1 MSEEKSSDTASN
13 VDDSVIDTPRVKQ
26 QNRVSSAVSG
36 MSLTHLTLAVLVV
49 VFIWQWLDA
58 HNRINQLQE
67 VVAQRLS
74 EVSGNNQANQTLLA
88 QSQEQVRDLGGK
100 LSLLENRFAETQA
113 QRAVL
118 DALYQ
123 DISSNRDTA
132 VLADVEQVLLVADQQ
147 LQLSANVKAA
157 LIALQNADSR
167 LQRLDRPGLSDLRK
181 RIARDIEHLR
191 ALPEVD
197 LQNLSKQLEDV
208 IVAVDKLPLAQDV
221 RPPAGSRDP
230 AAEQFQ
236 GNVWQRFWHELWQ
249 ELRQL
254 IRIEDTHQ
262 QELPLLSPDQSF
274 FMRENVKLRL
284 LTAKVSL
291 MTHDQA
297 GFRRELKT
305 VQQWLGRYC
314 DNTARSTQQVL
325 GELQK
330 LSTASISVE
339 VPDISPTLDAVR
351 NYRTVQERSAK

>member
-1 MSEEKSSDTASN
+1 MSEETSSNKTPGTHEKA
-13 VDDSVIDTPRVKQ
+13 DDAPLVAHESRVTSV
-26 QNRVSSAVSG
+26 VSR
-36 MSLTHLTLAVLVV
+36 MSLTQLTLVVLVV
-49 VFIWQWLDA
+49 IFIWQWLDA

-67 VVAQRLS
+67 VVAQRLT
-74 EVSGNNQANQTLLA
+74 EVAGSNQANQTLLA

-123 DISSNRDTA
+123 DISSNRDA
-132 VLADVEQVLLVADQQ
+132 GVLADVEQVLLVADQQ

-157 LIALQNADSR
+157 MIAMQNADSR
-167 LQRLDRPGLSDLRK
+167 LQRLDRPGLADLRK

-197 LQNLSKQLEDV
+197 LPQLSKQLEGI

-221 RPPAGSRDP
+221 RPPASAKIVAP
-230 AAEQFQ
+230 AQVEE
-236 GNVWQRFWHELWQ
+236 NVWQRFWHELWQ

-262 QELPLLSPDQSF
+262 QELPLLSPEQSF
-274 FMRENVKLRL
+274 FLRENVKLRL
-284 LTAKVSL
+284 LTAKLSL

-314 DNTARSTQQVL
+314 DSTARSTQQVL
-325 GELQK
+325 DEVKK
-330 LSTASISVE
+330 LSAAAISVD
-339 VPDISPTLDAVR
+339 VPDIGPTLDAVR
-351 NYRTVQERSAK
+351 NYRAAQERSTK

>member
-1 MSEEKSSDTASN
+1 MSEETSSITTPGKDDQT
-13 VDDSVIDTPRVKQ
+13 VDVSRAVPES
-26 QNRVSSAVSG
+26 RVSSVVTR
-36 MSLTHLTLAVLVV
+36 MTLTQLTLVVLVV
-49 VFIWQWLDA
+49 IFIWQWLDA
-58 HNRINQLQE
+58 HSRINQLQE
-67 VVAQRLS
+67 TVAQRLS
-74 EVSGNNQANQTLLA
+74 EVSGSNQANQTLLA

-123 DISSNRDTA
+123 DISSNRDVG

-157 LIALQNADSR
+157 LIAMQNADSR
-167 LQRLDRPGLSDLRK
+167 LQRLDRPGLAELRK

-197 LQNLSKQLEDV
+197 LPALSKQLED
-208 IVAVDKLPLAQDV
+208 IILAVDKLPLAQDV
-221 RPPAGSRDP
+221 RPPASAKVAAP
-230 AAEQFQ
+230 AQVE
-236 GNVWQRFWHELWQ
+236 GNIWQRFWHEVWQ

-262 QELPLLSPDQSF
+262 QELPLLSPEQSF

-284 LTAKVSL
+284 LTAKVAL
-291 MTHDQA
+291 MTHDQV

-314 DNTARSTQQVL
+314 DNTARNTQQVL
-325 GELQK
+325 EEVKK
-330 LSTASISVE
+330 LTVAPITVD

-351 NYRTVQERSAK
+351 NYRAAQERSTK

>member
-1 MSEEKSSDTASN
+1 MSEETSSN
-13 VDDSVIDTPRVKQ
+13 KTPSTQDKADAAPRAAPESRVTST
-26 QNRVSSAVSG
+26 VSR
-36 MSLTHLTLAVLVV
+36 MSLTQLTLVVLVAI
-49 VFIWQWLDA
+49 FIWQWLDA
-58 HNRINQLQE
+58 HNRINQLEE
-67 VVAQRLS
+67 VVAKRLT
-74 EVSGNNQANQTLLA
+74 EVAGNNQANQTLLA

-100 LSLLENRFAETQA
+100 LSLLENRFAETQS

-123 DISSNRDTA
+123 DISSNRDVG

-147 LQLSANVKAA
+147 LQLSSNVKAA
-157 LIALQNADSR
+157 LIAMQNADSR
-167 LQRLDRPGLSDLRK
+167 LQRLDRPGLVDLRK

-197 LQNLSKQLEDV
+197 LPALSKQLEAI

-221 RPPAGSRDP
+221 RPPVSAKVATP
-230 AAEQFQ
+230 KPVE
-236 GNVWQRFWHELWQ
+236 GNAWQRFWHEVWQ

-262 QELPLLSPDQSF
+262 QELPLLSPEQSF

-284 LTAKVSL
+284 LTAKMAL

-305 VQQWLGRYC
+305 VQAWLSHYC
-314 DNTARSTQQVL
+314 DITARSTQQVL
-325 GELQK
+325 EELKK
-330 LSTASISVE
+330 LSAAPIAVD

-351 NYRTVQERSAK
+351 NYRAAQERSAK

>member
-1 MSEEKSSDTASN
+1 MSEETSSN
-13 VDDSVIDTPRVKQ
+13 QTPDAHDKAVAAPRAAPESRVTST
-26 QNRVSSAVSG
+26 VSR
-36 MSLTHLTLAVLVV
+36 MSLTQLTLVVLVV
-49 VFIWQWLDA
+49 IFIWQWLDS
-58 HNRINQLQE
+58 HNRINQMQE
-67 VVAQRLS
+67 VVAKRLT

-123 DISSNRDTA
+123 DISSNRDVG

-157 LIALQNADSR
+157 LIAMQNADSR
-167 LQRLDRPGLSDLRK
+167 LQRLDRPGLTDLRK
-181 RIARDIEHLR
+181 RIARDIERLR

-197 LQNLSKQLEDV
+197 LPLLSKQLEG
-208 IVAVDKLPLAQDV
+208 IILAVDKLPLAQDV
-221 RPPAGSRDP
+221 RPPASAKMGGPKPVEDN
-230 AAEQFQ
+230 A
-236 GNVWQRFWHELWQ
+236 WQRFWHELWQ

-262 QELPLLSPDQSF
+262 KELPLLSPEQSF

-284 LTAKVSL
+284 LTAKIAL
-291 MTHDQA
+291 LTHDQA
-297 GFRRELKT
+297 GFRRELHT
-305 VQQWLGRYC
+305 VQLWLGRYC

-325 GELQK
+325 EEVKK
-330 LSTASISVE
+330 LSATPISADL
-339 VPDISPTLDAVR
+339 PDVSPTLDAVR
-351 NYRTVQERSAK
+351 NYRAAQERSAK

>member
-1 MSEEKSSDTASN
+1 MSEQTPSNPTPAPHEKAIEPPRAAHESR
-13 VDDSVIDTPRVKQ
+13 VISV
-26 QNRVSSAVSG
+26 VSR
-36 MSLTHLTLAVLVV
+36 MSLTQLTLVVLVA

-67 VVAQRLS
+67 VVAQRLA
-74 EVSGNNQANQTLLA
+74 EVTGSNQANQTLLA

-100 LSLLENRFAETQA
+100 LSLLESRFAETQA

-123 DISSNRDTA
+123 DISSNRDA
-132 VLADVEQVLLVADQQ
+132 GVLADVEQVLLVADQQ
-147 LQLSANVKAA
+147 LQLSTNVKAA
-157 LIALQNADSR
+157 LIAMQNAENR
-167 LQRLDRPGLSDLRK
+167 LQRLDRPGLADLRK

-197 LQNLSKQLEDV
+197 LPELSKQLEGI
-208 IVAVDKLPLAQDV
+208 IVAVDGLPLAQDV
-221 RPPAGSRDP
+221 RPPVGAKVFVP
-230 AAEQFQ
+230 EPLQ

-262 QELPLLSPDQSF
+262 QELPLLSPEQSF
-274 FMRENVKLRL
+274 FLRENVKLRL
-284 LTAKVSL
+284 LTAKLAL
-291 MTHDQA
+291 MTRDQA

-305 VQQWLGRYC
+305 VQTWLNRYC

-325 GELQK
+325 QEVKK
-330 LSTASISVE
+330 LSAAAISDD
-339 VPDISPTLDAVR
+339 VPDIGPTLDAAR
-351 NYRTVQERSAK
+351 NYRAAQERSAK

>member
-1 MSEEKSSDTASN
+1 MSEETSSNT
-13 VDDSVIDTPRVKQ
+13 TPTPHDKAADEPRAVHESRVT
-26 QNRVSSAVSG
+26 SAVSR
-36 MSLTHLTLAVLVV
+36 MSLTQLTLVVLVAI
-49 VFIWQWLDA
+49 FIWQWLDA

-123 DISSNRDTA
+123 DISSNRDVG

-157 LIALQNADSR
+157 LIAMQNADSR
-167 LQRLDRPGLSDLRK
+167 LQRLDSPGLAELRK

-191 ALPEVD
+191 ALPEID
-197 LQNLSKQLEDV
+197 LPVLSKQLEGI
-208 IVAVDKLPLAQDV
+208 IVAVDKLPLAQDI
-221 RPPAGSRDP
+221 RPPAGTKVAAP
-230 AAEQFQ
+230 AATE
-236 GNVWQRFWHELWQ
+236 GNAWQRFWHEVWQ

-254 IRIEDTHQ
+254 IRIEDTRQ
-262 QELPLLSPDQSF
+262 QELPLLSPEQSF
-274 FMRENVKLRL
+274 FLRENVKLRL
-284 LTAKVSL
+284 LTAKLAL
-291 MTHDQA
+291 MTHDQD

-305 VQQWLGRYC
+305 VQQWLARYC

-325 GELQK
+325 QEVDK
-330 LSTASISVE
+330 LSAAVIAFN

-351 NYRTVQERSAK
+351 NYRAAQGRSAK